1 LIFFRG
7 VANAHPLVRENFKT
21 LSVIFD
27 LVRFANTY
35 VADDASPELAGAVLK
50 ILQELSDVLGLIIL
64 TEKEELDAQIE
75 ALIEERQ
82 AARKARDFATAD
94 RIRDELKA
102 QGIELLDTRDG
113 VKWKRI

>member
-1 LIFFRG
+1 MDDD
-7 VANAHPLVRENFKT
+7 ANTADA
-21 LSVIFD
+21 LSVVFD
-27 LVRFANTY
+27 LVRFANTN
-35 VADDASPELAGAVLK
+35 VADDASPKLAEAVFK
-50 ILQELSDVLGLIIL
+50 VLQELSDVLGLIIL
-64 TEKEELDAQIE
+64 PEKEELDSKIE
-75 ALIEERQ
+75 ALIAERQ